1 MDKMMGTKQAAE
13 KWGCDQA
20 LIWELCRSGLIEGAV
35 HEGPGRPWRI
45 PADAKRPRPARGPEE
60 REQTE

>member
-13 KWGCDQA
+13 KWGCGQA
-20 LIWELCRSGLIEGAV
+20 LIWELCRSGMVEGAV

-45 PADAKRPRPARGPEE
+45 PEGAKCPLPAKGPKEQ
-60 REQTE
+60 EQT